1 MVSHSRAPIR
11 VDQLRALNVP
21 VRVEVNVNELGLPVE
36 IWEDPDNRRNA
47 ISLHAASRAKPTDL
61 PSAPSDAGRG
71 RRVRVEEILQIWRVD
86 DEWWRH
92 PIARR
97 YVEVVL
103 QGGGHV
109 VLFEE
114 LLTHQWFLQ
123 KP

>member
-11 VDQLRALNVP
+11 VDRLRALNVP
-21 VRVEVNVNELGLPVE
+21 VRVEVEVSELGLPIAV
-36 IWEDPDNRRNA
+36 WECPDDRA
-47 ISLHAASRAKPTDL
+47 SAVSLHAAPRSQLTDQL
-61 PSAPSDAGRG
+61 SVPVVAGRG
-71 RRVRVEEILQIWRVD
+71 RRVEEILEIWRVD

-103 QGGGHV
+103 QGGAHV

-114 LLTHQWFLQ
+114 LLTHQWYLQ